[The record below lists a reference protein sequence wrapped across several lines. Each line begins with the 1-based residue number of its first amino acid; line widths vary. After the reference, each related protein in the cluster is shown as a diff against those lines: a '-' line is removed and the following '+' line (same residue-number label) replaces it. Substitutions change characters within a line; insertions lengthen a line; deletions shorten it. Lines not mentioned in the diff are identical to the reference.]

1 MVLLYITVGRGKNVQ
16 IKKKKF
22 VSILCQYSEL
32 QVRNDE
38 QIESDS
44 ESVRA

>member
-1 MVLLYITVGRGKNVQ
+1 MAGRSENVQ
-16 IKKKKF
+16 IKKNN
-22 VSILCQYSEL
+22 LYQYSEL

-38 QIESDS
+38 QIEFDS